1 MLKKIIVILL
11 LVFTVQPVFSQK
23 KIVLEKIR
31 SLAFNKPVTDFLHN
45 AQLIRTIAE
54 DLNSILIK
62 QQKLPLLLTR
72 PITVDFIPYGEQVR
86 KPLPVFADTD
96 TTNLHLYLDIFETS
110 PGAFF
115 VKADNYPAD
124 SEIVKRAATV
134 LVFKASLFNPDKSL
148 YIDETLNVI
157 VSPAET
163 PGMGYL
169 FGGIRYADLTILPRS
184 FTQLLKAANNILF
197 DPKNELASVE
207 IKVQPG
213 FMADNYIMPKT
224 MNQPRVYVQNK
235 KGISSYAFNGKTEL
249 IRNSEPVYEEIMIKG
264 KNAQKYPDDLTNT
277 IKLTPNF
284 KVSDYVFL
292 RQDWR
297 DVVRD
302 KNYLIKLTVQ
312 VDRNNLPNDPSL
324 LLTNF
329 LPGDFHYLFLEND
342 TLAKFFIDKR
352 IPSDGNKIYP
362 SIMTNG
368 YDTLTYQTNPGYQ
381 AAPWDVVYEYIV
393 KGTIAR
399 QAFTIK
405 YSGMSNTLKE
415 FYLNNQLVCIAQ
427 GKFSPEKFVLFDA
440 SLSPEL
446 LNRLFMI
453 GFNRFFE

>member
-1 MLKKIIVILL
+1 MLKKLIVIFLS
-11 LVFTVQPVFSQK
+11 VVTIQPVFSQK
-23 KIVLEKIR
+23 KIILEKVR
-31 SLAFNKPVTDFLHN
+31 TLSFNKPINDFLHN
-45 AQLIRTIAE
+45 AAIVRSIAE
-54 DLNSILIK
+54 DLNITLLK
-62 QQKLPLLLTR
+62 QQQIPLVLTR

-86 KPLPVFADTD
+86 NPLPVYADTD

-124 SEIVKRAATV
+124 SEIVKRAATI
-134 LVFKASLFNPDKSL
+134 LVFKATLFNPDKSIYL
-148 YIDETLNVI
+148 NETLNVI
-157 VSPAET
+157 VSPGET
-163 PGMGYL
+163 PGIGNL
-169 FGGIRYADLTILPRS
+169 FGGIRYADLTILPKS
-184 FTQLLKAANNILF
+184 FTQLLKAANNILL

-213 FMADNYIMPKT
+213 FMADNYLLPKT

-235 KGISSYAFNGKTEL
+235 KNISSYSRNGKAEL

-264 KNAQKYPDDLTNT
+264 KNPQKYPDDLTNT

-297 DVVRD
+297 DVARD

-312 VDRNNLPNDPSL
+312 VDRNNLPNDPGL

-342 TLAKFFIDKR
+342 TIAKFQIER
-352 IPSDGNKIYP
+352 GQPSNGNKIFP

-393 KGTIAR
+393 KGTMGK
-399 QAFTIK
+399 QAFSIK
-405 YSGMSNTLKE
+405 YSGIRNTIKE

>member
-1 MLKKIIVILL
+1 MLKKIIVILVV
-11 LVFTVQPVFSQK
+11 VFSIQPVFSQK
-23 KIVLEKIR
+23 KIILEKIR
-31 SLAFNKPVTDFLHN
+31 ALSFNKPINDFLHN
-45 AQLIRTIAE
+45 APLIRTIAE
-54 DLNSILIK
+54 DLNTTLVK
-62 QQKLPLLLTR
+62 HQKIPIVLTR

-96 TTNLHLYLDIFETS
+96 TSNLHLYLDIFETS

-134 LVFKASLFNPDKSL
+134 LVFKALLFNADKSIYL
-148 YIDETLNVI
+148 DETLNVV
-157 VSPAET
+157 VSPGET

-169 FGGIRYADLTILPRS
+169 FGGIRYADLTILPKS
-184 FTQLLKAANNILF
+184 FMQLLKAATNILF

-213 FMADNYIMPKT
+213 FMADNYILPKT
-224 MNQPRVYVQNK
+224 INQPRVYVQNN
-235 KGISSYAFNGKTEL
+235 KGISSFYLKGKTEL
-249 IRNSEPVYEEIMIKG
+249 LRSSEPVYEEIMIKG
-264 KNAQKYPDDLTNT
+264 KNPQKYPDDLTNT

-284 KVSDYVFL
+284 KVSDYVYL

-297 DVVRD
+297 DVARD
-302 KNYLIKLTVQ
+302 KNYLLKLTVQ

-329 LPGDFHYLFLEND
+329 LPGDFHFLFLEND
-342 TLAKFFIDKR
+342 TLSRFTIEKR
-352 IPSDGNKIYP
+352 IPSDSNKIFP
-362 SIMTNG
+362 SLMTNG

-393 KGTIAR
+393 KGTIAK
-399 QAFTIK
+399 QAFVIK
-405 YSGMSNTLKE
+405 YSGIRNTIKE
-415 FYLNNQLVCIAQ
+415 FYLNNTLICIAY
-427 GKFSPEKFVLFDA
+427 GKFSPEKFVVFDA